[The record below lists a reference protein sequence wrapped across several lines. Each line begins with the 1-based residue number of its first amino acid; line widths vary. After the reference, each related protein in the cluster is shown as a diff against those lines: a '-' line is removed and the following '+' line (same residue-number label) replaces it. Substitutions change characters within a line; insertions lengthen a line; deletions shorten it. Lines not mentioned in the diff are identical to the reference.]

1 MSEDKQLIHP
11 TPAVNVATAKQLL
24 RTYWQKDV
32 PAYLWGPP
40 GVAKSSAI
48 KQVASEAKVGFI
60 DIRLGTKLPED
71 LTGIPV
77 PNLEKKIAE
86 WLKAEF
92 WPDAE
97 RDGKRGIMLFDE
109 MSDTTRAIQSCAY
122 QVILDRRLG
131 TFELPKGWWP
141 CAAGN
146 RRQDKAAAQ
155 TLSTALANRF
165 AHIDVMCTAT
175 EWYEWGIEN
184 GIDPMVLGFIK
195 QFPDKLHSMDG
206 ADLRAFAT
214 PRSWEMASK
223 FCDSP
228 DNLRLRLIAGCV
240 GEGPALEFNN
250 FFKTVDLPS
259 FEDILRNPVTCPI
272 PSSPASKYALSSMIA
287 RYLDRA
293 NFDKALKYMMR
304 PEFGREF
311 GICAVL
317 NATKRDVSLIETK
330 AYTTWAL
337 ANRDIRL

>member
-1 MSEDKQLIHP
+1 MTDNQNQSLS
-11 TPAVNVATAKQLL
+11 TPSVSVATAKELI
-24 RTYWQKDV
+24 RYYWQKDV

-40 GVAKSSAI
+40 GVAKSSAY
-48 KQVASEAKVGFI
+48 KQVATEAKVGFI

-77 PNLEKKIAE
+77 PNLEKHIAE
-86 WLKAEF
+86 WLRAEF
-92 WPDAE
+92 WPDAK
-97 RDGKRGIMLFDE
+97 RDGERGIMLFDE
-109 MSDTTRAIQSCAY
+109 MSDTTRSIQSCAY

-131 TFELPKGWWP
+131 MMELPKGWWP

-165 AHIDVMCTAT
+165 AHVDVMCTAE
-175 EWYEWGIEN
+175 EWFEWGVEN

-195 QFPDKLHSMDG
+195 QFPTKLHTMEG

-223 FCDSP
+223 FCTAPAS
-228 DNLRLRLIAGCV
+228 LRPRLIAGCV

-259 FEDILRNPVTCPI
+259 FEDIVRAPTTCPI
-272 PSSPASKYALSSMIA
+272 PNSPASKYALSSMIS
-287 RYLDRA
+287 RYLNRD

-304 PEFGREF
+304 SEFGREF

-317 NATKRDVSLIETK
+317 SATKRDASLIETK